1 MLSAERSITTDE
13 MTRKERIWELLKIP
27 SLQPTTKVTQVM
39 KAQLQSYARNTWT
52 VDATVREKLRKPQY
66 RIRNGPQR
74 KWQTDLSPERLYNSF
89 TSCLK

>member
-1 MLSAERSITTDE
+1 MLSAEPSITTDE

-66 RIRNGPQR
+66 RV
-74 KWQTDLSPERLYNSF
+74 KEW
-89 TSCLK
+89 TSAEMANRS